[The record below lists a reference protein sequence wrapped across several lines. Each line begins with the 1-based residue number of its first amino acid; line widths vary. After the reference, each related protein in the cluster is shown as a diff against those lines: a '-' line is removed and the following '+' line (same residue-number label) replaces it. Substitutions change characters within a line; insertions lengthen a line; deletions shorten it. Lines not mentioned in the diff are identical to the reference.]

1 MQHGTQPNKNIVDLI
16 GFFISVDPIHHRCH
30 TYAPGPLKV
39 HFPNGWRWRWVCLIH
54 ADLVAF
60 GAFSAYGCNIRGN
73 KITVLH
79 RMGSIISRKRKDGTT
94 GHTALVRIKQGGK
107 VIHSESQTFDREAA
121 ASAWLKKRETELAQ
135 PGALTKPKDPLLMDV
150 IDQYNLEKQK
160 THGKTKT
167 QVLNAIKL
175 ADIGALR
182 CSEITS
188 PAIIAFA
195 QSLDAMPQTRG
206 NYISHLAAVFV
217 VARPAWGYPLD
228 TRAMDDARV
237 VLKKMGI
244 IGKSNERTRRPTL
257 QELDKLLIY
266 YTAMDA
272 KRRNAIP
279 MTRLILFAIFS
290 TRRQE
295 EITRITGADLD
306 RAHLEV
312 IVRDMKNPGE
322 KLGNDVA
329 TTLTTQALQ
338 LIDLQPATQGVIWP
352 YNAESISAS
361 FTRACK
367 FLGIEDL
374 HFHDLRHEGI
384 SRLFEMGWSIPRVAC
399 VSGHRSWSS
408 LKRYTH
414 LRQAGDKFAGWP
426 WLAKLGI
433 APTNDKSPPP
443 N

>member
-1 MQHGTQPNKNIVDLI
+1 
-16 GFFISVDPIHHRCH
+16 
-30 TYAPGPLKV
+30 
-39 HFPNGWRWRWVCLIH
+39 
-54 ADLVAF
+54 
-60 GAFSAYGCNIRGN
+60 
-73 KITVLH
+73 
-79 RMGSIISRKRKDGTT
+79 MGSIISRKRKDGTT

-135 PGALTKPKDPLLMDV
+135 PGALTKPKDPLLKDV

-167 QVLNAIKL
+167 QVLNTIKA

-257 QELDKLLIY
+257 DELDKLLTY
-266 YTAMDA
+266 YTAVNA
-272 KRRNAIP
+272 KRHNSIP
-279 MTRLILFAIFS
+279 MTRLIPFAIFS

-295 EITRITGADLD
+295 EITRMTGADLD
-306 RAHLEV
+306 RAHLEI

-322 KLGNDVA
+322 KIGNDVA
-329 TTLTTQALQ
+329 TTLTPEALQ
-338 LIDLQPATQGVIWP
+338 LIDLQPVTQGTIWP
-352 YNAESISAS
+352 YNAESVSAS

-367 FLGIEDL
+367 FLGIDDL

-408 LKRYTH
+408 LKRYAH
-414 LRQAGDKFAGWP
+414 LRQVGDKFAGWP

-433 APTNDKSPPP
+433 APTNEKSPPP